1 MCCRSVGWFLGFCA
15 LVVAVESTFA
25 QAPAVVKPAAP
36 AALPITSAS
45 PLSANAAPT
54 AGSEEEGDP
63 FSETLMITTVSF
75 LNQSYVSI
83 GILAD
88 AAGKDAF
95 EEQELADLLDLHHTL
110 AEQVEEQLSVLA
122 KAPGMDAA
130 DTAAINELVKLAQLN
145 KWQCEALA
153 AIYGGDDSKQVV
165 WQQLREA
172 AYKELAKYSD
182 EEEASSTPAASA
194 TPPSTKPAATTANA
208 PATTTK

>member
-1 MCCRSVGWFLGFCA
+1 MNFRSVEWIAVFCT
-15 LVVAVESTFA
+15 LVVAVESTLA
-25 QAPAVVKPAAP
+25 QSPAVVKPAAP
-36 AALPITSAS
+36 ATLPTGSAT
-45 PLSANAAPT
+45 PLSASAAAT
-54 AGSEEEGDP
+54 AGSTEEGDP

-88 AAGKDAF
+88 AAGKDTF

-165 WQQLREA
+165 WQQLRQA

-182 EEEASSTPAASA
+182 EEDPAATPAASA
-194 TPPSTKPAATTANA
+194 TPTSTKPAATTASA